1 MPICPL
7 QIILIHTFIIVKRGH
22 YIFLAGDE
30 GKSMYFLSS
39 GKVEVQTRK
48 GQLVAILRNGD
59 FFAEGSLLDDDKKRF
74 TTAKCATPV
83 DVVEI
88 NREDFDRYTRS
99 SVDTKTELKRKWRA
113 RSLVYAKNL
122 LRFEQSL
129 KARTLKKGDVVYREG
144 DKGTAMFRVDDLE
157 GGELEVLHGDVPVHK
172 YFSGDSFGES
182 SLLFVKPRSST
193 VRCVSDNCRIHE
205 MSGEDFMAVVQS
217 SPNSAAA
224 LRNMCRKRL
233 FKRAVK
239 QFSLET
245 NRGLSDE
252 DIVAAFHNADQS
264 NSGYLNVDDVRRIM
278 HRMDP
283 KFPMSEIHE
292 LMKFVDVDDDG
303 RVCLDEFKQ
312 IFRQF
317 EDEKS

>member
-1 MPICPL
+1 
-7 QIILIHTFIIVKRGH
+7 
-22 YIFLAGDE
+22 
-30 GKSMYFLSS
+30 MYFLSS

-59 FFAEGSLLDDDKKRF
+59 FFGEGSLLSDNQKRF

-83 DVVEI
+83 DVIEI
-88 NREDFDRYTRS
+88 DREDFDRYTRS
-99 SVDTKTELKRKWRA
+99 SVDTKNELKRKWRA
-113 RSLVYAKNL
+113 RSLMYAKNL

-144 DKGTAMFRVDDLE
+144 DKSTAMFRVDDLE
-157 GGELEVLHGDVPVHK
+157 GGELEVLHGDIPVHK
-172 YFSGDSFGES
+172 YVEGDSFGES
-182 SLLFVKPRSST
+182 SLLFDKPRSST

-205 MSGEDFMAVVQS
+205 MSGEDFMAVIQS

-245 NRGLSDE
+245 NRGLSDD
-252 DIVAAFHNADQS
+252 DIVAAFHKADED
-264 NSGYLNVDDVRRIM
+264 NSGYLNAEDVRKIM
-278 HRMDP
+278 HRMDEN
-283 KFPMSEIHE
+283 FPMSEIHQ
-292 LMKFVDVDDDG
+292 LMKFVDVDEDG
-303 RVCLDEFKQ
+303 KVGFEEFKTL
-312 IFRQF
+312 FRQF